1 MAANFSSAA
10 DITVS
15 PLSESQNRLL
25 SNEQHANNIGD
36 HLANDT
42 LKSGESQQGCY
53 YYIERLS
60 CCCKFYHIFCSA
72 CLHS

>member
-42 LKSGESQQGCY
+42 LKSGESPAGV
-53 YYIERLS
+53 LL
-60 CCCKFYHIFCSA
+60 
-72 CLHS
+72 LHRKAELLM